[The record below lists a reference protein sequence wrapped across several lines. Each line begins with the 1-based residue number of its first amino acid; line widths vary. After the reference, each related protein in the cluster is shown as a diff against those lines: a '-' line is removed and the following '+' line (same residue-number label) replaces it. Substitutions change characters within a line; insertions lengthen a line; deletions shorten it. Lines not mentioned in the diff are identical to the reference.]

1 MPAVRRISSA
11 SSGSRG
17 CRVVFIPLAS
27 AICSWSPSCREPS
40 PIRRPSAIV
49 LGRDGNRTPSVIV
62 VAMNTMNRAFRL
74 LSLVLIVTLI
84 IGFATPG
91 RAEAI
96 EPLTIV
102 AIAGIGVIVIGV
114 IAYMHE
120 SQKKS
125 VHGEPRYLACVD
137 SDVSPGNCWAIS
149 ELPGPVAGLAASSV
163 EIARA
168 ATQSP

>member
-1 MPAVRRISSA
+1 
-11 SSGSRG
+11 
-17 CRVVFIPLAS
+17 
-27 AICSWSPSCREPS
+27 
-40 PIRRPSAIV
+40 
-49 LGRDGNRTPSVIV
+49 
-62 VAMNTMNRAFRL
+62 MNTMNRTFRL

-102 AIAGIGVIVIGV
+102 AIAGIAVIVIGV
-114 IAYMHE
+114 IVYLVIANMYE

-125 VHGEPRYLACVD
+125 VQGEPRYLACVD
-137 SDVSPGNCWAIS
+137 SDMSPGNCWAIS
-149 ELPGPVAGLAASSV
+149 ELPGPVSGLAASSV
-163 EIARA
+163 AIARA